1 MILGN
6 AAKKRAT
13 NIPVVPKAAPIPAR
27 VPKVQNGTSTVPTQP
42 TPELPQ
48 SASVIALIQS
58 TSKTV
63 SANNELSTVQTSLSP
78 DNTENKKPDTSGTVS
93 RPVSQNPL
101 TAIANDKTMILTRQ
115 YRQRIRI
122 KYSGERAVRLA
133 TLNERN
139 TTKENIPKM
148 SIATTASSGASVD
161 KGFVKDP
168 NKDDKTM
175 VNSSGLKPEPNTS
188 SATNESVEAANRLSA
203 AHASAAVAAAV
214 RKVKKKVRKIASS
227 ANGKI
232 NRGYKVETKCGE
244 KLYPCRHCGRKYRWK
259 STLRRHE
266 NDECGGKE
274 PAYQCPY
281 CSYKAKQRGNLGVH
295 VRKHHSDKPKL
306 ESCRKRKTI

>member
-13 NIPVVPKAAPIPAR
+13 NVPVVPKAAPIPAS

-48 SASVIALIQS
+48 SASVVAS
-58 TSKTV
+58 SKSKTMSV
-63 SANNELSTVQTSLSP
+63 NNELATAQTSLSP
-78 DNTENKKPDTSGTVS
+78 DNTENKKPDTSGTAS
-93 RPVSQNPL
+93 RPISQNPL

-133 TLNERN
+133 TFNERN
-139 TTKENIPKM
+139 TTKENIPKI
-148 SIATTASSGASVD
+148 SIATTASSAVSVN
-161 KGFVKDP
+161 KEFVKDP
-168 NKDDKTM
+168 SKHDKTLT
-175 VNSSGLKPEPNTS
+175 NSSGLKSEANTS

-232 NRGYKVETKCGE
+232 NRGYKIESKCGE
-244 KLYPCRHCGRKYRWK
+244 KLFPCRHCGRKYRWK

>member
-6 AAKKRAT
+6 AAKRAT
-13 NIPVVPKAAPIPAR
+13 NVPVVPKAASIPAS
-27 VPKVQNGTSTVPTQP
+27 VPKVQSGTSTVPTQP

-48 SASVIALIQS
+48 SASVVASS
-58 TSKTV
+58 TSKTLNANIELA
-63 SANNELSTVQTSLSP
+63 SAQTSLSP
-78 DNTENKKPDTSGTVS
+78 DNTENKKPDTSGTAS

-133 TLNERN
+133 TFNERN

-148 SIATTASSGASVD
+148 SIATTASSASSVD
-161 KGFVKDP
+161 KDFVKDQ
-168 NKDDKTM
+168 NKDDKAM
-175 VNSSGLKPEPNTS
+175 VNSSGLRSEANTS
-188 SATNESVEAANRLSA
+188 SATDESVEAANRLSA

-227 ANGKI
+227 AGGKL
-232 NRGYKVETKCGE
+232 NRGYKIDTKSGE
-244 KLYPCRHCGRKYRWK
+244 KLFPCRHCGRKYRWK

-295 VRKHHSDKPKL
+295 VRKHHTDKPKL

>member
-13 NIPVVPKAAPIPAR
+13 NAPVVPKAAPIPAP

-48 SASVIALIQS
+48 SASVVASS
-58 TSKTV
+58 TSKTL
-63 SANNELSTVQTSLSP
+63 SANNESATAQTSLSP
-78 DNTENKKPDTSGTVS
+78 DNTENKKPETSGPAS

-148 SIATTASSGASVD
+148 SIATTASSAVSVD
-161 KGFVKDP
+161 KEFVKDP
-168 NKDDKTM
+168 TM
-175 VNSSGLKPEPNTS
+175 VNSSGLKSEANTS
-188 SATNESVEAANRLSA
+188 SATNKSVEAANRLSA

-232 NRGYKVETKCGE
+232 NRGYKIETKGGE
-244 KLYPCRHCGRKYRWK
+244 KLFPCRHCGRKYRWK